1 MAIFARLP
9 GSTISLPQRA
19 MLAVPQL
26 SRDTSYETSTRAL
39 VQLLEPTANGRRN
52 VSPAFRVSLTPPSKR
67 SSYASTMDGDAEV
80 LSSFPKPPVKRL
92 SSSPS
97 LPQLQGQ
104 TRIVRQKFLPLLPD
118 ELLLGKIGEKL
129 TIIKPFDDSWCLVS
143 RKDYGALNISQDAVR
158 GDHLGVVPAWC
169 FVEPARGK
177 KGHKPQRPVRR
188 SSAGIS
194 AEMDVQFAMEAEEK
208 GRGSKSLSWSD
219 F

>member
-1 MAIFARLP
+1 
-9 GSTISLPQRA
+9 
-19 MLAVPQL
+19 MLAVPSL
-26 SRDTSYETSTRAL
+26 NRDTSYETSTRAL
-39 VQLLEPTANGRRN
+39 VQLLEPPSGGYRTA
-52 VSPAFRVSLTPPSKR
+52 SPAFRVSFTPPSKH
-67 SSYASTMDGDAEV
+67 SSYASTVDGDAGV
-80 LSSFPKPPVKRL
+80 LSYFPQPPHKRL

-104 TRIVRQKFLPLLPD
+104 TRIVRQKFSPLLPD
-118 ELLLGKIGEKL
+118 ELLLGKVGETL

-143 RKDYGALNISQDAVR
+143 RKDYSALDISQDASRLAVR

-169 FVEPARGK
+169 FVEPAARGH

-194 AEMDVQFAMEAEEK
+194 EEMDVQFAMEK
-208 GRGSKSLSWSD
+208 GSRGSKGLSWSD